1 MDPEN
6 LKKIMSKAGK
16 SSAGPA
22 GKAIG
27 AMAGVTAFGFGVYQS
42 LFTVTNGQRAI
53 IFNRFG
59 ADRGS
64 TAFPEKGVNR
74 RMVYEEGTHIA
85 IPWFQ
90 RPIIYNIKT
99 RPFTVTSRTGSMDLQ
114 MVDITI
120 RVLTKP
126 KLTVDPIAIKIQE
139 TEFTKNIEEAEYEKE
154 QLQRQVSKPGLGVE
168 QTQDLQGKL
177 VDAETEL
184 ARRLKVKELEKYDPL
199 MPLLPRV
206 YDELGTDKEMENRVL
221 PSIVPEILKEVVA
234 RHNATA
240 LINNR
245 NQVSVEVSDKLK
257 YVAAKFH
264 LEVEDVSLTN
274 ISFGPEYSKAV
285 ERKQVAIQEAERA
298 RFVVDQARQEAKSIV
313 IAAEGEAASAEL
325 LNKAMEGNPAY
336 LELRRIE
343 VAKDVSDVIS
353 KSANRVYVSSDNLLM
368 GLGAEASNK
377 LFGAGK

>member
-1 MDPEN
+1 MGHTAVVVPGRLPTRAVQVAAMDPEN

-42 LFTVTNGQRAI
+42 LFTVTNGQWAI

-120 RVLTKP
+120 RVLT
-126 KLTVDPIAIKIQE
+126 TYIK
-139 TEFTKNIEEAEYEKE
+139 TTC
-154 QLQRQVSKPGLGVE
+154 VWH
-168 QTQDLQGKL
+168 
-177 VDAETEL
+177 EL
-184 ARRLKVKELEKYDPL
+184 
-199 MPLLPRV
+199 
-206 YDELGTDKEMENRVL
+206 
-221 PSIVPEILKEVVA
+221 
-234 RHNATA
+234 
-240 LINNR
+240 
-245 NQVSVEVSDKLK
+245 
-257 YVAAKFH
+257 
-264 LEVEDVSLTN
+264 
-274 ISFGPEYSKAV
+274 
-285 ERKQVAIQEAERA
+285 
-298 RFVVDQARQEAKSIV
+298 
-313 IAAEGEAASAEL
+313 
-325 LNKAMEGNPAY
+325 
-336 LELRRIE
+336 
-343 VAKDVSDVIS
+343 
-353 KSANRVYVSSDNLLM
+353 
-368 GLGAEASNK
+368 
-377 LFGAGK
+377 